1 MTYNFHLKINFERM
15 KTIKLLL
22 TFALTATLFTSC
34 YTEVNIDD
42 EPTISLNQL
51 LSSHELWYVDVNK
64 TVGFGETPF
73 LQKAFTISFRGGT
86 VFANNNIVGLGDN
99 GGGFGIA
106 IGDYDAYDMIL
117 DVEHDLDGFETF
129 DVFQIDNNTLE
140 LYNPNNDTSYFLEG
154 YQRSNF
160 DYDFVF
166 YDNIHYFLQEY
177 EAWEKTYTSD
187 FGAIN
192 EFDNENYLQF
202 LAGGN
207 DETFQSS
214 QDETGLNPNNL
225 IWDYTGVYGVGDVT
239 NDMYL
244 KTLTLD
250 YDFLDNEYFELTVLT
265 DEKIELYHPSSETVY
280 EFEGRGYI
288 QYLKTGEKKIAT
300 KTKRNEMRKHR
311 KNKVVNPRKNTRVN

>member
-1 MTYNFHLKINFERM
+1 M

-22 TFALTATLFTSC
+22 SFALTATLFTSC
-34 YTEVNIDD
+34 YTEVIVDDFNEPGINI
-42 EPTISLNQL
+42 NQL
-51 LSSHELWYVDVNK
+51 LSSHELWYVDINA
-64 TVGFGETPF
+64 TQGFGETPF
-73 LQKAFTISFRGGT
+73 LQKAFTISFRNG
-86 VFANNNIVGLGDN
+86 VVYANNNIVGLGDN
-99 GGGFGIA
+99 GNGFGIDV
-106 IGDYDAYDMIL
+106 GEYDAYDMIL
-117 DVEHDLDGFETF
+117 DVFHDIDGFETF
-129 DVFQIDNNTLE
+129 DVFQIDNNTIE

-177 EAWEKTYTSD
+177 EAWEKVYTSE

-207 DETFQSS
+207 DSEFRSS
-214 QDETGLNPNNL
+214 QDEAGTNANNL
-225 IWDYTGVYGVGDVT
+225 IWDYTGIYGVGDVS

-250 YDFLDNEYFELTVLT
+250 YDFFDNEYFELSVIN
-265 DEKIELYHPSSETVY
+265 DGKIELFHPNSETVY
-280 EFEGRGYI
+280 EFVGRGYI
-288 QYLKTGEKKIAT
+288 QYLKTGNTKGKATNLKADKK
-300 KTKRNEMRKHR
+300 RKFKKDR
-311 KNKVVNPRKNTRVN
+311 VANPRENTRVK